1 MISDEVTFTQNKIIG
16 VMLRKARLDARRSV
30 EECAQ
35 ALACDPELISRA
47 EDGQV
52 GLTLPQL
59 ESLAHVLGVLLSD
72 FLDGGESVQEEPQPL
87 PYENIMNIRRKII
100 GVILRQARLESGQT
114 LDELALRMGLVPEY
128 LARVE
133 LGDEQVSLV
142 RLQALASA
150 LDIPFQEF
158 IAEDVIPLTPEE
170 KGKRDLRLLEHLSPD
185 VREFILKPI
194 NIPYL
199 QVAMNLS
206 HMPAETLRQIASG
219 LLEITY

>member
-1 MISDEVTFTQNKIIG
+1 MISDKVILTQNKIMG
-16 VMLRKARLDARRSV
+16 VLLQKARLDARRSV

-35 ALACDPELISRA
+35 ALACDQELISRA
-47 EDGQV
+47 EEGQT

-59 ESLAHVLGVLLSD
+59 ESLAHVFGVPLSF
-72 FLDGGESVQEEPQPL
+72 FLDGGESLEEGPQPL
-87 PYENIMNIRRKII
+87 PYENIMIVRRKII

-114 LDELALRMGLVPEY
+114 LDELALRTGLAPEY

-133 LGDEQVSLV
+133 LGDEQIPLV
-142 RLQALASA
+142 RLQALADV
-150 LDIPFQEF
+150 LGIPFQEF
-158 IAEDVIPLTPEE
+158 IAEDVIPLTSEE
-170 KGKRDLRLLEHLSPD
+170 RSRRDLQQLGHLSQE

-194 NIPYL
+194 NVPYL

-206 HMPAETLRQIASG
+206 QMPAETLRQIASG